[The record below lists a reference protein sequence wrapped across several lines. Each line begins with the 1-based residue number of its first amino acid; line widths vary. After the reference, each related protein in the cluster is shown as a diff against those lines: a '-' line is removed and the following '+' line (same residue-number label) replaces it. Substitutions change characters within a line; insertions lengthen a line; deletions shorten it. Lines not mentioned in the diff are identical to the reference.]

1 MQTRTQMLGPL
12 LQKRPV
18 GVPNQPDSYGEG
30 FWVPGLEGMLIS
42 FFKSHVWL
50 VKHIGTRDTQFTK
63 ELSNHMI
70 WSILSVS
77 HGLPLYNLNMLS
89 DELTKLCWKQ
99 MVARWASA
107 EALLNQKLAVKEE
120 QLAKESRERRVLS
133 KMVNQDTQQLIQQV
147 AELEFMVQELTRKNQ
162 NLQSE
167 LLIAYRKIKSVP
179 PPPKLAEKS
188 AQTEDSALRNAS
200 SGQGFQTETAD
211 NQWPA
216 EWRRKKL
223 VEQLAPPI
231 PFDRDI
237 MEPSQGMSFAR
248 EKSLTF
254 RPADTYV
261 QEVS

>member
-42 FFKSHVWL
+42 FFK
-50 VKHIGTRDTQFTK
+50 
-63 ELSNHMI
+63 
-70 WSILSVS
+70 S

-223 VEQLAPPI
+223 V
-231 PFDRDI
+231 
-237 MEPSQGMSFAR
+237 
-248 EKSLTF
+248 
-254 RPADTYV
+254 
-261 QEVS
+261 